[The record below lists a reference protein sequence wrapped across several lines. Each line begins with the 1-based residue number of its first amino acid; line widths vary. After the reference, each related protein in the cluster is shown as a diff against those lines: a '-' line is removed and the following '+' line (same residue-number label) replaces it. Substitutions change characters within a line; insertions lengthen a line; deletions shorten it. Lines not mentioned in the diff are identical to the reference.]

1 MPLVADALCLSES
14 TFCLVTQA
22 QAGQSNCAEK
32 LKIEMNRHTMT
43 IIIKLN
49 TLLKE
54 NGESWVKCKKKKY
67 DSHFVENSWILYS
80 CLCSLGV

>member
-1 MPLVADALCLSES
+1 MPLVADDLCLSES

-54 NGESWVKCKKKKY
+54 NGESWVKFKKKSMIHTLSKT
-67 DSHFVENSWILYS
+67 HGFFIVAFV
-80 CLCSLGV
+80 V

>member
-1 MPLVADALCLSES
+1 MPLVAEDLCLSES

-54 NGESWVKCKKKKY
+54 NVESWVKCKKKSMIHTLSKT
-67 DSHFVENSWILYS
+67 HGFFIVAFV
-80 CLCSLGV
+80 V

>member
-1 MPLVADALCLSES
+1 MPLVADYPCLSER
-14 TFCLVTQA
+14 TA

>member
-1 MPLVADALCLSES
+1 MPLVADDLCLSES

-54 NGESWVKCKKKKY
+54 NGESWVKCKKGMIHTLSKT
-67 DSHFVENSWILYS
+67 HGFFIVAFV
-80 CLCSLGV
+80 V

>member
-1 MPLVADALCLSES
+1 MPLVADDLCLSES

-32 LKIEMNRHTMT
+32 INMNRHTMT

-54 NGESWVKCKKKKY
+54 NGESWVKLKKKSMIHTLSKT
-67 DSHFVENSWILYS
+67 HGFFIVAFV
-80 CLCSLGV
+80 V

>member
-1 MPLVADALCLSES
+1 MPLVADDLCLSES

-32 LKIEMNRHTMT
+32 LKIEINRHTMT

-49 TLLKE
+49 TLLKA
-54 NGESWVKCKKKKY
+54 NGELWVKCKKSMIHTLSKT
-67 DSHFVENSWILYS
+67 HGFFIVAFV
-80 CLCSLGV
+80 V

>member
-1 MPLVADALCLSES
+1 MPLVADDLCLSES

-54 NGESWVKCKKKKY
+54 NGESWVKCKNKNMIHTLSKT
-67 DSHFVENSWILYS
+67 HGFFIVAFV
-80 CLCSLGV
+80 V

>member
-1 MPLVADALCLSES
+1 MPLVADDLCLSEC

-54 NGESWVKCKKKKY
+54 NGESWVKCKKKSMIHILSKN
-67 DSHFVENSWILYS
+67 HGFFIVAFV
-80 CLCSLGV
+80 V

>member
-1 MPLVADALCLSES
+1 MPLVADDLCLSE
-14 TFCLVTQA
+14 A

-54 NGESWVKCKKKKY
+54 NGESWVKCKKKY

>member
-1 MPLVADALCLSES
+1 MPLVADDLCLSES

-54 NGESWVKCKKKKY
+54 NGESWVKCKKKK
-67 DSHFVENSWILYS
+67 SMTHTLSKTHGFFIVAFV
-80 CLCSLGV
+80 V